1 MGRYELAILEK
12 RANIL
17 PRCHKSSGFLFASFF
32 LGCIEEQGLGMTD
45 KATDGSIDHRA
56 LLVNARRV
64 VVKVG
69 TGVVCNDQ
77 NEFDPHQVAGLA
89 TSIAAQVKAGRQV
102 VLVSSGAVTLGAAE
116 LGLHRS
122 RLKDAS
128 VTRACAAVGQCKLME
143 AYAESFRPHGLKV
156 AQVLVT
162 EDDFSDLNR
171 YKILRQTFE
180 RLLKLGAVPIVNE
193 NDTVTNIYT
202 EQEPIFRD
210 NDRLAALVLSKLD
223 ADALVLLSNVDG
235 LLYSVNQD
243 WARATV
249 VTMVTEITA
258 AIRESAQGTSAT
270 GRGGMAAKLDAAEIA
285 MHAGGMVV
293 IANGK
298 TRGVLE
304 RIFQGESVG
313 TLFLPGSRMAGK
325 RRWLAFATTVR
336 GHATINVNAAR
347 ALLHRQASLL
357 ISGVTGCEGEFT
369 AGQVITV
376 LDQNGHI
383 IGKGIAEF
391 SCQQLTELLGAET
404 PQRGVL
410 VRRENFLILSNMEDQ
425 ESEDQNEQAEDV

>member
-1 MGRYELAILEK
+1 LHELDLLNTRFTEYK
-12 RANIL
+12 
-17 PRCHKSSGFLFASFF
+17 
-32 LGCIEEQGLGMTD
+32 MTAA

-69 TGVVCNDQ
+69 TGVVCNKQ
-77 NEFDPHQVAGLA
+77 NEFDPQQVAGLA
-89 TSIAAQVKAGRQV
+89 ASIAAQVKAGRQI

-116 LGLHRS
+116 LGVHRS

-202 EQEPIFRD
+202 EQAPIFRD

-223 ADALVLLSNVDG
+223 ADAMILLSNVDG
-235 LLYSVNQD
+235 LLYSVNND
-243 WARATV
+243 LARATV
-249 VTMVTEITA
+249 VSMVTEITA

-298 TRGVLE
+298 TRGILE
-304 RIFQGESVG
+304 RILLGEPVG

-336 GHATINVNAAR
+336 GHATINTDAAK

-376 LDQNGHI
+376 RDVNGNI

-391 SCQQLTELLGAET
+391 SCQQLTEMLAADS
-404 PQRGVL
+404 PKRGIL
-410 VRRENFLILSNMEDQ
+410 VRRENFLILSAKETEEKEDP
-425 ESEDQNEQAEDV
+425 EEDV

>member
-1 MGRYELAILEK
+1 
-12 RANIL
+12 
-17 PRCHKSSGFLFASFF
+17 
-32 LGCIEEQGLGMTD
+32 MTD
-45 KATDGSIDHRA
+45 GGINHRA

-64 VVKVG
+64 IVKVG
-69 TGVVCNDQ
+69 TGVVCDAQ
-77 NEFDPHQVAGLA
+77 NEFDPRQVATLA
-89 TSIAAQVKAGRQV
+89 SAIAQLANAGRQV

-122 RLKDAS
+122 RLRDPS

-162 EDDFSDLNR
+162 EDDFSDLER

-202 EQEPIFRD
+202 EQAPVFRD

-235 LLYSVNQD
+235 LLYRTNHSAGQT
-243 WARATV
+243 TV
-249 VTMVTEITA
+249 VTMVTEVTA
-258 AIRESAQGTSAT
+258 AIRDSARGTSAT

-285 MHAGGMVV
+285 MHAGGLVV

-298 TRGVLE
+298 IPGILQ
-304 RIFQGESVG
+304 RIFQGEEVG
-313 TLFLPGSRMAGK
+313 TIFLPGSRMAGK

-336 GHATINVNAAR
+336 GQATINAR
-347 ALLHRQASLL
+347 AAEALLDRQASLL
-357 ISGVTGCEGEFT
+357 VSGVTACQGEFS
-369 AGQVITV
+369 AGQVIAV
-376 LDQNGHI
+376 ADSAGHI
-383 IGKGIAEF
+383 IGKGITEF
-391 SCQQLTELLGAET
+391 SSQQLTAMLAESG

-410 VRRENFLILSNMEDQ
+410 VRRENFLILS
-425 ESEDQNEQAEDV
+425 AAKAI

>member
-1 MGRYELAILEK
+1 MAAVFCLCSRKRIGIKPIKEMSAEK
-12 RANIL
+12 I
-17 PRCHKSSGFLFASFF
+17 K
-32 LGCIEEQGLGMTD
+32 
-45 KATDGSIDHRA
+45 DGSIDHRA
-56 LLVNARRV
+56 LLVNTRRV

-69 TGVVCNDQ
+69 TGVVCNQ
-77 NEFDPHQVAGLA
+77 ENEFDPQQVMKLA
-89 TSIAAQVKAGRQV
+89 ESIARLAIAGRQV
-102 VLVSSGAVTLGAAE
+102 VLVSSGAVTLGATE

-171 YKILRQTFE
+171 YKILRQTFK
-180 RLLKLGAVPIVNE
+180 RLLKLGTIPIVNE

-202 EQEPIFRD
+202 EQAPIFRD

-223 ADALVLLSNVDG
+223 ADALVLLSNVNG
-235 LLYSVNQD
+235 LLYSANGD
-243 WARATV
+243 LDKATV
-249 VTMVTEITA
+249 VTMVTEITPV
-258 AIRESAQGTSAT
+258 IRQSAQGTSAT
-270 GRGGMAAKLDAAEIA
+270 GRGGMTAKLDAAEIA

-298 TRGVLE
+298 ASGILE
-304 RIFQGESVG
+304 RIFQGEEVG

-336 GHATINVNAAR
+336 GQATINAKAAD
-347 ALLHRQASLL
+347 ALLFRQASLL
-357 ISGVTGCEGEFT
+357 ISGVTGCEGDFSS
-369 AGQVITV
+369 GQVITV
-376 LDQNGHI
+376 QDQDGNI

-391 SCQQLTELLGAET
+391 SCQQLMEMLASGT

-410 VRRENFLILSNMEDQ
+410 VRRENFLILSPKE
-425 ESEDQNEQAEDV
+425 EDV

>member
-1 MGRYELAILEK
+1 
-12 RANIL
+12 
-17 PRCHKSSGFLFASFF
+17 
-32 LGCIEEQGLGMTD
+32 MTTA
-45 KATDGSIDHRA
+45 KTSDGSINHRA

-69 TGVVCNDQ
+69 TGVVCNAE
-77 NEFDPHQVAGLA
+77 NEFDPLQVAGLVN
-89 TSIAAQVKAGRQV
+89 SIAGLVREGRQV

-116 LGLHRS
+116 LGIHRS

-128 VTRACAAVGQCKLME
+128 VTRACASVGQCKLMAAYSE
-143 AYAESFRPHGLKV
+143 AFRPHGLKV

-162 EDDFSDLNR
+162 EDDFSDLKR
-171 YKILRQTFE
+171 YSILRQTFE

-202 EQEPIFRD
+202 EQAPVFRD

-235 LLYSVNQD
+235 LLYSASQTL
-243 WARATV
+243 ARATV
-249 VTMVTEITA
+249 ITMVTEITA
-258 AIRESAQGTSAT
+258 AVRDSARGTSAT

-293 IANGK
+293 IGNGK
-298 TRGVLE
+298 TPGTLE
-304 RIFQGESVG
+304 KVFQGEEIG
-313 TLFLPGSRMAGK
+313 TLFVPGSRMAGK

-336 GHATINVNAAR
+336 GQATININAAK

-357 ISGVTGCEGEFT
+357 VSGVPACHGDFT
-369 AGQVITV
+369 AGQVIAV
-376 LDQNGHI
+376 LDHDGHI
-383 IGKGIAEF
+383 IGKGIAELG
-391 SCQQLTELLGAET
+391 SQQLSAMLVAGG

-410 VRRENFLILSNMEDQ
+410 VRRENFLILSAKET
-425 ESEDQNEQAEDV
+425 DV

>member
-1 MGRYELAILEK
+1 M
-12 RANIL
+12 N
-17 PRCHKSSGFLFASFF
+17 
-32 LGCIEEQGLGMTD
+32 
-45 KATDGSIDHRA
+45 DGSINHRA

-69 TGVVCNDQ
+69 TGVVCNAE
-77 NEFDPHQVAGLA
+77 NEFDPQQIAALA
-89 TSIAAQVKAGRQV
+89 SSIASLVNAGRQV

-116 LGLHRS
+116 LGIHRS

-128 VTRACAAVGQCKLME
+128 VTRSCAAVGQCKLMQ

-162 EDDFSDLNR
+162 EDDFSDLKR
-171 YKILRQTFE
+171 HGILRQTFE

-202 EQEPIFRD
+202 EQAPVFRD

-235 LLYSVNQD
+235 LLYSPNQ
-243 WARATV
+243 ALAHSTV

-258 AIRESAQGTSAT
+258 AIRNSARGASST
-270 GRGGMAAKLDAAEIA
+270 GRGGMSAKLDAAEIA
-285 MHAGGMVV
+285 MQAGGMVV

-298 TRGVLE
+298 TPGILE
-304 RIFQGESVG
+304 QVFQGEEVG

-336 GHATINVNAAR
+336 GQATINANAAN
-347 ALLHRQASLL
+347 ALLQRQASLL
-357 ISGVTGCEGEFT
+357 ISGVTACQGEFS
-369 AGQVITV
+369 AGQVIAV
-376 LDQNGHI
+376 LDPEGNI
-383 IGKGIAEF
+383 IGKGIAEHG
-391 SCQQLTELLGAET
+391 SQQLATMLSSG
-404 PQRGVL
+404 PGKRGVL
-410 VRRENFLILSNMEDQ
+410 VRRENFLILSAKEP
-425 ESEDQNEQAEDV
+425 DVQRRGL

>member
-1 MGRYELAILEK
+1 MTAEK
-12 RANIL
+12 
-17 PRCHKSSGFLFASFF
+17 
-32 LGCIEEQGLGMTD
+32 T
-45 KATDGSIDHRA
+45 TDGSINHRA

-69 TGVVCNDQ
+69 TGVVCNEQ
-77 NEFDPHQVAGLA
+77 SEFDPRQVAGLA
-89 TSIAAQVKAGRQV
+89 ASIAGLARAGRQI
-102 VLVSSGAVTLGAAE
+102 VLVSSGAVTLGASE
-116 LGLHRS
+116 IGVHRS

-128 VTRACAAVGQCKLME
+128 VTRACASVGQCKLMA
-143 AYAESFRPHGLKV
+143 AYSDAFRPHGLKV

-162 EDDFSDLNR
+162 EDDFSDLKR
-171 YKILRQTFE
+171 YSILRQTIE

-202 EQEPIFRD
+202 EQAPVFRD

-235 LLYSVNQD
+235 LLYSAGQTLG
-243 WARATV
+243 RATV

-258 AIRESAQGTSAT
+258 AVRDSARGTSAT

-298 TRGVLE
+298 TPGILE
-304 RIFQGESVG
+304 KVFQGEEIG
-313 TLFLPGSRMAGK
+313 TLFVPGSRMAGK

-336 GHATINVNAAR
+336 GQATINVNATK

-357 ISGVTGCEGEFT
+357 VSGVTACQGEFS
-369 AGQVITV
+369 AGQVIAV
-376 LDQNGHI
+376 LDPAGHI
-383 IGKGIAEF
+383 IGKGIAELG
-391 SCQQLTELLGAET
+391 SQQLSAMLAAGG

-410 VRRENFLILSNMEDQ
+410 VRRENFLILSAKEL
-425 ESEDQNEQAEDV
+425 DV

>member
-1 MGRYELAILEK
+1 MTA
-12 RANIL
+12 AD
-17 PRCHKSSGFLFASFF
+17 KS
-32 LGCIEEQGLGMTD
+32 
-45 KATDGSIDHRA
+45 DGSINHRA

-69 TGVVCNDQ
+69 TGVVCNAENQ
-77 NEFDPHQVAGLA
+77 FDPMQVASLA
-89 TSIAAQVKAGRQV
+89 AAIARLVNAGRQI

-122 RLKDAS
+122 RLKDAG
-128 VTRACAAVGQCKLME
+128 VTRACAAVGQCKLMQ
-143 AYAESFRPHGLKV
+143 AYADSFRPHGLKV

-162 EDDFSDLNR
+162 ADDFSDHKR
-171 YKILRQTFE
+171 YSILRQTFE

-235 LLYSVNQD
+235 LLYNANHES
-243 WARATV
+243 ARATV

-258 AIRESAQGTSAT
+258 AIRDSARGTSAT

-285 MHAGGMVV
+285 MQAGGMVV

-298 TRGVLE
+298 TPGILE
-304 RIFQGESVG
+304 RVFQGEEVG
-313 TLFLPGSRMAGK
+313 TLFVPGSRLAGK

-336 GHATINVNAAR
+336 GQATINANAAK

-357 ISGVTGCEGEFT
+357 ISGVTACDGEFS
-369 AGQVITV
+369 AGQVVAV
-376 LDQNGHI
+376 LDPEGHI
-383 IGKGIAEF
+383 IGRGIAEIG
-391 SCQQLTELLGAET
+391 SQQLSTRLTAGG

-410 VRRENFLILSNMEDQ
+410 VRRENFLILSAK
-425 ESEDQNEQAEDV
+425 ESNV